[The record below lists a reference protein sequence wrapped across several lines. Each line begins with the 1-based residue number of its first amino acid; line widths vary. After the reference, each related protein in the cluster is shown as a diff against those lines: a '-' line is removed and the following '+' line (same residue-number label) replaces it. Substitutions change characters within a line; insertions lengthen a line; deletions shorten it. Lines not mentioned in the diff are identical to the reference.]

1 MVQTHANY
9 DPYEQLIGLQLMS
22 APTFDTRKNII
33 GVPIDGLE
41 EGDDV
46 GAIGRG
52 HNKTLKEVVVIH
64 GWNEAGG
71 KTI

>member
-1 MVQTHANY
+1 
-9 DPYEQLIGLQLMS
+9 MS

-33 GVPIDGLE
+33 GVPRDGLE
-41 EGDDV
+41 EGDEA

-52 HNKTLKEVVVIH
+52 HNKTLKEVFVLH

>member
-1 MVQTHANY
+1 
-9 DPYEQLIGLQLMS
+9 MS

-33 GVPIDGLE
+33 GVPRDGLE
-41 EGDDV
+41 EGDEV

-52 HNKTLKEVVVIH
+52 HNKTLKEVVVLH